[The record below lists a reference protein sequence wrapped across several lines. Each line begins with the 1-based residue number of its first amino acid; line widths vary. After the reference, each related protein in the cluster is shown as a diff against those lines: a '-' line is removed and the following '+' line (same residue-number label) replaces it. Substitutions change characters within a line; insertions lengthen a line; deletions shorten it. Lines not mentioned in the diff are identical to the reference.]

1 MRSLLPLTVAALVVC
16 ALGRPSPTTQPRS
29 LSADP
34 PRLTIR
40 PPVRASNATSLES
53 TAWNPPSDMVN
64 PLEQVWERTLKRR
77 GANTTENEYWLI
89 PKLMANNGSI
99 KYCVNWNNTET
110 VTSPQRVLIARALQ
124 KSMQEWVDVL
134 VGFDG
139 FPLTTV
145 DVNVISYAAKSV
157 NQIQGD
163 TTGLDINTVTQNSKG
178 EPECDPRCYRTKYLD
193 SKTGMS
199 ECPGGDKSSYD
210 MVLRLETMP
219 TYPGINILGIATKDW
234 QHFPDGP
241 IGNQGGFLMIRP
253 DYIIHVAEFDAWM
266 LRDWWRKTKAHRNW

>member
-1 MRSLLPLTVAALVVC
+1 
-16 ALGRPSPTTQPRS
+16 
-29 LSADP
+29 
-34 PRLTIR
+34 
-40 PPVRASNATSLES
+40 
-53 TAWNPPSDMVN
+53 
-64 PLEQVWERTLKRR
+64 
-77 GANTTENEYWLI
+77 
-89 PKLMANNGSI
+89 MANNGSI

-145 DVNVISYAAKSV
+145 DVNVVSYAAKSV

-253 DYIIHVAEFDAWM
+253 EYIIHVAEFDAWM
-266 LRDWWRKTKAHRNW
+266 LRDWLRKTKAHRNW